1 MVTNQTI
8 QMVHQYY

>member
-1 MVTNQTI
+1 MMANQTI